1 MSTKKYTVFGDG
13 GLQALV
19 NQTKANKTAAAENTA
34 AVEGLTTDLQQM
46 SGQITDVLGEV
57 EGCLNEL
64 DTVKADTEA
73 VNEALATKA
82 DAEHTHN
89 YAGSSSAGGAAN
101 TAIADANGNNIAETY
116 ATKAQL
122 EANGNNIAGTY
133 VTKAQLEEI
142 LSMLNFGF
150 VADESEMETSYTAI
164 FAAVE
169 ALETRLEGDS

>member
-19 NQTKANKTAAAENTA
+19 NQTKANKTAAAENSA
-34 AVEGLTTDLQQM
+34 AVEGLTSDIQEM
-46 SGQITDVLGEV
+46 GEQIAGVLGEV

-73 VNEALATKA
+73 VNKALATKA
-82 DAEHTHN
+82 NAEHTHN

-101 TAIADANGNNIAETY
+101 TAVADADGNNIAE
-116 ATKAQL
+116 
-122 EANGNNIAGTY
+122 TY

-150 VADESEMETSYTAI
+150 VADESEMETSYTAV

>member
-19 NQTKANKTAAAENTA
+19 NQTKANKTAAAENSA
-34 AVEGLTTDLQQM
+34 AVEGLTSDIQEM
-46 SGQITDVLGEV
+46 GEQIAGVLGEV

-82 DAEHTHN
+82 NADHTHN

-101 TAIADANGNNIAETY
+101 TAVADADGNNIAE
-116 ATKAQL
+116 
-122 EANGNNIAGTY
+122 TY

>member
-19 NQTKANKTAAAENTA
+19 NQTKANKTAAAENAA

-82 DAEHTHN
+82 NAEHTHN

-101 TAIADANGNNIAETY
+101 TAVADADGNNIAETY
-116 ATKAQL
+116 VK
-122 EANGNNIAGTY
+122 
-133 VTKAQLEEI
+133 KAQLEEI

>member
-13 GLQALV
+13 GLRALI
-19 NQTKANKTAAAENTA
+19 NQTKANKTAAADNAA
-34 AVEGLTTDLQQM
+34 AVEGLTSDVQEM
-46 SGQITDVLGEV
+46 GEQITEVLGEV

-64 DTVKADTEA
+64 DSVKADTEA
-73 VNEALATKA
+73 VNTAL
-82 DAEHTHN
+82 
-89 YAGSSSAGGAAN
+89 GA
-101 TAIADANGNNIAETY
+101 
-116 ATKAQL
+116 
-122 EANGNNIAGTY
+122 Y

-150 VADESEMETSYTAI
+150 VADESEMETPYTAV